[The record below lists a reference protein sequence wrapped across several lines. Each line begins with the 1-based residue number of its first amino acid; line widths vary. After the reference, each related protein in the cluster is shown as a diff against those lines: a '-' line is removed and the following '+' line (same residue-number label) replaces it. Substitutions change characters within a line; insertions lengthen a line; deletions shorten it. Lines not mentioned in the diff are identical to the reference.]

1 MYAYRHHLLPR
12 LKGPGE
18 ATTVL
23 TSPLPLPWRSV
34 IGEATRNGSTPKMV
48 GHGWFPKIWMMI
60 WGYPH
65 DKRETHENTH
75 EIVVYSGL
83 LLGKSGR
90 YHREYEKLV
99 KVWEKKYW
107 LTMKIYWGYH
117 NSKGS

>member
-48 GHGWFPKIWMMI
+48 GHGWFPKIVMVNPIQMDDDL
-60 WGYPH
+60 GVPPSQ
-65 DKRETHENTH
+65 KGNTWKH
-75 EIVVYSGL
+75 P
-83 LLGKSGR
+83 
-90 YHREYEKLV
+90 
-99 KVWEKKYW
+99 
-107 LTMKIYWGYH
+107 
-117 NSKGS
+117 